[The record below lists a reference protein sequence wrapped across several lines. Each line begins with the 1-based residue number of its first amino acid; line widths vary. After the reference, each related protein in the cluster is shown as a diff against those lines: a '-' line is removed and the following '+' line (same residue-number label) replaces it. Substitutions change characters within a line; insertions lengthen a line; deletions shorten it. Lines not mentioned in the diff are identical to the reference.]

1 MVQLQGSV
9 QVNVHKVFTDDQG
22 DDPLRFK
29 LRLTKSAERHSL
41 PTCGC
46 VSVSHHVNETWSVV
60 LVSLGSGTMC
70 DVARYR
76 IRASRKVMSLRV
88 GGQQLF
94 SLSYS
99 RNGIP

>member
-1 MVQLQGSV
+1 MH
-9 QVNVHKVFTDDQG
+9 VNMHQVFTDDQG

-76 IRASRKVMSLRV
+76 IRALRKVMFLRV
-88 GGQQLF
+88 GGQQFF

>member
-1 MVQLQGSV
+1 MSY
-9 QVNVHKVFTDDQG
+9 KVCGTALSTYVINALVAMCI
-22 DDPLRFK
+22 PVV
-29 LRLTKSAERHSL
+29 S
-41 PTCGC
+41 GC

-60 LVSLGSGTMC
+60 LVSLGSGMMC

-76 IRASRKVMSLRV
+76 IRALRKVMSLRF